1 MMGRY
6 QSDNIQ
12 YFRNKN
18 KNSFNQIRYSD
29 DNLNLEDIKVFRK
42 FILKLRKK
50 LKYAL
55 LAFFNSKK

>member
-12 YFRNKN
+12 YFRNKS

-29 DNLNLEDIKVFRK
+29 DKLNPEDTKVLK
-42 FILKLRKK
+42 KLILKLRKK
-50 LKYAL
+50 LKYSL
-55 LAFFNSKK
+55 LSFFNSKK